1 MSLRPRVRVTL
12 ELRGATSPET
22 SGFIRNF
29 LSPAPT
35 APAVGTEK
43 AKLTDDEDRS
53 AGAMFSCV
61 FSVFRIDFRNAKAAT
76 FFTIETS
83 YPAQRGVGRA

>member
-22 SGFIRNF
+22 PGFSRNF

-43 AKLTDDEDRS
+43 AKLTDDEDCS
-53 AGAMFSCV
+53 AGAMFSFV
-61 FSVFRIDFRNAKAAT
+61 FPVFRIDFRDAKTAT

-83 YPAQRGVGRA
+83 HPTQRGVS